1 MKKQLALLVAIST
14 LVLDL
19 RAQSIPEIVSHAK
32 QSILEI
38 VNIDAKGAP
47 TSYGSGFFIS
57 ADGLAITNRHV
68 IAGASRIVARS
79 LAGTLY
85 LMERVYFVCP
95 QDDLAVLKFSAA
107 SVPFLKL
114 GYSPSAVKG
123 QHVLVNRQPWWLVRN
138 RRRRFDIC
146 FPGQPVAYANKR
158 SYFPGFQRFPVLDEK
173 GRVIA
178 VVRSTIPDG
187 QNLNFSIPL
196 EKLTEAWSAAGQIPA
211 VTR

>member
-1 MKKQLALLVAIST
+1 MKKQLALLLSISA
-14 LVLDL
+14 LALDL

-47 TSYGSGFFIS
+47 SSYGSGFFIS

-123 QHVLVNRQPWWLVRN
+123 QRVLVIGNPDGLSGTVADGLISAFRDNRSLMQISAPISL
-138 RRRRFDIC
+138 
-146 FPGQPVAYANKR
+146 G
-158 SYFPGFQRFPVLDEK
+158 SSGSPVLDEK